1 MNQSIWER
9 RQAVA
14 SRLGETV
21 RQERTVHDDL
31 VAALAQA
38 SLRLADV
45 DPLGHLSA
53 AVTAVAHV
61 AADAPGTSVVVGLPS
76 GGHGVR
82 VESPE
87 PEGRVRLRVVALT
100 VAEPAPAAV
109 ASELAALLWD
119 R

>member
-21 RQERTVHDDL
+21 RQERTVRDDL
-31 VAALAQA
+31 VAVLAQA
-38 SLRLADV
+38 SLVLDDV
-45 DPLGHLSA
+45 DPHGHLAA
-53 AVTAVAHV
+53 AVTSVAHG
-61 AADAPGTSVVVGLPS
+61 AADTPGSAVVLGLPA

-82 VESPE
+82 VESGPD
-87 PEGRVRLRVVALT
+87 GRVRLVLVALT
-100 VAEPAPAAV
+100 VSDPAPKAV